1 MERQRI
7 TGQIQA
13 YSKKTREELIKLG
26 EYVFKT
32 AGVESV
38 FREVYSCIDELVKNA
53 VKANYKFILIIEYL
67 EKKIKKT
74 NPDFSDEKI
83 RELVNLIVKNRS
95 EYDREAENILK
106 TERLSGFVREI
117 LNEEAVQIRIKNKA
131 YDAKRVYDD
140 EEIGKLTD
148 LKKINFIRKEMTDHN
163 VNVFVKYDFDDEYIY
178 VEVTNS
184 SPILESDLRRIYE
197 KRDEF
202 RKCREEDR
210 QQEFF
215 LNNLDTSESGFGLGY
230 ATIDSYLTDLGLEPY
245 STIQII
251 AAADTTVILSLP
263 ILFLRERC
271 AVNPSV

>member
-140 EEIGKLTD
+140 EEIGKLID

-178 VEVTNS
+178 VEATNS

-271 AVNPSV
+271 AVNQSV

>member
-1 MERQRI
+1 M
-7 TGQIQA
+7 
-13 YSKKTREELIKLG
+13 
-26 EYVFKT
+26 
-32 AGVESV
+32 
-38 FREVYSCIDELVKNA
+38 
-53 VKANYKFILIIEYL
+53 
-67 EKKIKKT
+67 
-74 NPDFSDEKI
+74 
-83 RELVNLIVKNRS
+83 
-95 EYDREAENILK
+95 
-106 TERLSGFVREI
+106 
-117 LNEEAVQIRIKNKA
+117 
-131 YDAKRVYDD
+131 
-140 EEIGKLTD
+140 
-148 LKKINFIRKEMTDHN
+148 
-163 VNVFVKYDFDDEYIY
+163 
-178 VEVTNS
+178 EVTNS

>member
-32 AGVESV
+32 AGIESV

-95 EYDREAENILK
+95 EYDREAEKILK

>member
-32 AGVESV
+32 AGIESV

-67 EKKIKKT
+67 EKKITKT

-95 EYDREAENILK
+95 EYDREAEKILK